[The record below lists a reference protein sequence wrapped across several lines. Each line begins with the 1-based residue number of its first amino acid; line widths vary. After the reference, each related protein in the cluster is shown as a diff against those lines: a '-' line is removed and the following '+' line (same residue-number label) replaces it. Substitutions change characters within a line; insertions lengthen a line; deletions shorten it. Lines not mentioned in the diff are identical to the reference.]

1 MRPALLIG
9 LILAA
14 LTSAAQEQPP
24 ITTIVV
30 PVVGNVLGEN
40 DVRWK
45 TDVELK
51 NNQREDLIVALEP
64 AGYEDRTIVETIE
77 PGGVRRYTDVIQ
89 QAFGL
94 DSLLAPLIV
103 RTAGRRPVSVRVTA
117 YGVRGN
123 ETFPGMPIPINYTPP
138 FSPARVLEGL
148 SFSANYR
155 TNVGLANLGA
165 NEAEVVIALQ
175 RLPGRTLAMSRLKLA
190 PGSLRHASIQTLFP
204 LITKGDDFAVV
215 IETSAPDVHCYA
227 SVIEN
232 ATNFARFIQPAP
244 THSMAFQRRRR

>member
-1 MRPALLIG
+1 MRPVLLLG
-9 LILAA
+9 LIAIALAG
-14 LTSAAQEQPP
+14 AAEEPP

-40 DVRWK
+40 EVRWK
-45 TDVELK
+45 TDVELQ
-51 NNQREDLIVALEP
+51 NTQREDLIVALEP

-77 PGGVRRYTDVIQ
+77 PGGVRRYTDVVQ

-94 DSLLAPLIV
+94 DSLLAPLVV
-103 RTAGRRPVSVRVTA
+103 RTAGRKPVTVRVTA

-123 ETFPGMPIPINYTPP
+123 ETFPAMPIPIEYTPP
-138 FSPARVLEGL
+138 FAPARVLEGL

-165 NEAEVVIALQ
+165 KEAEVVLGLQ
-175 RLPGRTLAMSRLKLA
+175 RLPGRTLAMSRLKLGA
-190 PGSLRHASIQTLFP
+190 GSLQHVSIQTLFP
-204 LITKGDDFAVV
+204 LITKGDDFSIVV
-215 IETSAPDVHCYA
+215 ETSAPDIHCYA

-232 ATNFARFIQPAP
+232 ATNFARFIPPAP